1 VSRIH
6 FVDYA
11 KALAIFCVVAV
22 AICAVSIYLGSD
34 GSAMVRSYYGPYGA
48 LSVLLLPENSFFY
61 MMFEVILIIFVC
73 LIFTKQKERLKR
85 I

>member
-1 VSRIH
+1 MNRIH

-48 LSVLLLPENSFFY
+48 LSVLLLSENFFLY
-61 MMFEVILIIFVC
+61 NV
-73 LIFTKQKERLKR
+73 
-85 I
+85 